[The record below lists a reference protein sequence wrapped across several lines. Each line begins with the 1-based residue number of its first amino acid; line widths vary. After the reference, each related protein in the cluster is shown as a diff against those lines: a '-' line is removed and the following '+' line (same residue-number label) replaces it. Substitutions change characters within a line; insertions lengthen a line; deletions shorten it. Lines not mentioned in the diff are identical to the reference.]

1 MSVETH
7 DINAA
12 PAFVFAFARP
22 ERTSKPR
29 VAIVAVLDTKPDAKE
44 ESNRAFFDDKSRFAI
59 CASACT
65 NKIKAIL
72 KSHVGLK
79 QVPKMVYWELRVRQ
93 LKVMPVKKS
102 HHAIRTR

>member
-12 PAFVFAFARP
+12 PAFVVAFARP

-44 ESNRAFFDDKSRFAI
+44 ESNRAFFDDKAVLQYVRAL
-59 CASACT
+59 AQ
-65 NKIKAIL
+65 IKQ
-72 KSHVGLK
+72 S
-79 QVPKMVYWELRVRQ
+79 Q
-93 LKVMPVKKS
+93 
-102 HHAIRTR
+102 